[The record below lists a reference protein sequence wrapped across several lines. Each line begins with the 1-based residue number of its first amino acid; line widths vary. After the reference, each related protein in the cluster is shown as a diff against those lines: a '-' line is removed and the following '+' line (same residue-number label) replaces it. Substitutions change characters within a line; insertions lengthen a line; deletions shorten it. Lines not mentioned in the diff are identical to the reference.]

1 VGRIAA
7 LAGKRSFRP
16 RHVPPM
22 MRSTRGPP
30 ALFLGAAERRSDLPP
45 NAKRALWLFPGRTLP
60 LFWP

>member
-1 VGRIAA
+1 MAA

-22 MRSTRGPP
+22 MRKTRGPA
-30 ALFLGAAERRSDLPP
+30 ALFPGAVQRRFDLLP
-45 NAKRALWLFPGRTLP
+45 NAKRALWFFPGRTLP

>member
-1 VGRIAA
+1 
-7 LAGKRSFRP
+7 
-16 RHVPPM
+16 M